1 MIFQIKG
8 FKKFQH
14 FKDRKPPWIKLYRE
28 LLDDLEWHELDAK
41 AAKVLVMLWLIASE
55 SDGVLP
61 DTKKLSFR
69 LRISE
74 KEVIS
79 SCNNLSHWLEQ
90 VDITAI
96 SPRYQETRVETE
108 TETETETDIV
118 GDEHRDIENPQSA
131 KPDNPDFMQ
140 AWEAYPQRPGASKA
154 AALRAWSA
162 RIKDGTSAGEMIA
175 GTKRYAAYCK
185 SQKTEPQF
193 VKQPSTFFGP
203 DKHFL
208 NDYGIKSLKLSDW
221 WTVGGFACEAEA
233 RNVCGPSTVHQ
244 FRDGQRIEVAA

>member
-14 FKDRKPPWIKLYRE
+14 FKDRKPPWIKLYRD
-28 LLDDLEWHELDAK
+28 LLDDLEWHELDPK
-41 AAKVLVMLWLIASE
+41 SAKVLVMLWLIASE
-55 SDGVLP
+55 SEGVLP

-79 SCNNLSHWLEQ
+79 SCNSLSHWLEQ
-90 VDITAI
+90 VDINAI
-96 SPRYQETRVETE
+96 STRYQETRVETE

-118 GDEHRDIENPQSA
+118 DAGTSQSA
-131 KPDNPDFMQ
+131 KPDNPDFME

-154 AALRAWSA
+154 AALRAWNA
-162 RIKDGTSAGEMIA
+162 RIKDGENAGEMIA

-185 SQKTEPQF
+185 AQKTEPQF
-193 VKQPSTFFGP
+193 IKQPSTFFGP

-208 NDYGIKSLKLSDW
+208 NDYGVKVQKPDAW
-221 WTVGGFACEAEA
+221 WEPAGFDNEWDA
-233 RNVCGPSTVHQ
+233 RNAQCAPSTAKF
-244 FRDGQRIEVAA
+244 FRDGKRIAQAVA